1 MSAHMDAAISCERIL
16 ADAEAIA
23 LRADRYPW
31 DIPTGLAAYLQHAAA
46 TLADMRAELE
56 RVLPEPQPYG
66 QAPTLPLGSAE
77 YLRVVRREAR

>member
-1 MSAHMDAAISCERIL
+1 MTAHMDAAISCERIL

-31 DIPTGLAAYLQHAAA
+31 DIPSGLTAYLAHVAA

-66 QAPTLPLGSAE
+66 QAPTLPVGAAE
-77 YLRVVRREAR
+77 YLRIVKEAR